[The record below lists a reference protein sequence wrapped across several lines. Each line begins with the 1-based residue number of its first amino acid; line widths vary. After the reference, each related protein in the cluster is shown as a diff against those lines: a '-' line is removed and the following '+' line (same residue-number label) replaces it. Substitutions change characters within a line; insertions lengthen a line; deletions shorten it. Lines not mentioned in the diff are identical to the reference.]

1 MKKRLLS
8 VTICAILAFT
18 LIIPVVQAS
27 AAQTLDNVSRDVA
40 VLPDGSY
47 IITEIHEE
55 PSSTFRASS
64 EKTKNGSK
72 TSTAYSATGNKL
84 YSITVHG
91 SFTYNGSTASAE
103 SSSYSYTVDSALW
116 SFSSGYSS
124 CSGATARASGTFQ
137 SVLQSKTQ
145 TVSLT
150 CSATG
155 TLS

>member
-27 AAQTLDNVSRDVA
+27 AAQTLDNMSRDVV

-72 TSTAYSATGNKL
+72 TYVLILQQVISCTPLRCTAPLHTMVPPHLRRVRPIHIPWTLHYG
-84 YSITVHG
+84 
-91 SFTYNGSTASAE
+91 
-103 SSSYSYTVDSALW
+103 
-116 SFSSGYSS
+116 
-124 CSGATARASGTFQ
+124 
-137 SVLQSKTQ
+137 
-145 TVSLT
+145 VSLVVT
-150 CSATG
+150 PPVPERPQELLAPSSLYCSPKHK
-155 TLS
+155 LFL

>member
-8 VTICAILAFT
+8 ITICAILALT
-18 LIIPVVQAS
+18 LILPVVQAS
-27 AAQTLDNVSRDVA
+27 AVQPLDHGSRDV
-40 VLPDGSY
+40 VMLPDGSY

-55 PSSTFRASS
+55 SGSAFRASS

-72 TSTAYSATGNKL
+72 TSTVYSATGNKL